1 MTARVLRRVTLT
13 PDTFQWD
20 VEARDLARAARAG
33 QFVMVRLHEGSERI
47 PLTLADIDADGG
59 LVTLVILAAGK
70 STAEMMAAPEGTVL
84 ASLAGPLGVPSEVP
98 AVRAV
103 VLVGGGLGVA
113 PIYPQIRAFRAAG
126 ARVTTVVGFR
136 DRARVFWQ
144 DRLRAASDE
153 LIVVTEDGSL
163 GERGRVTEALA
174 RRLDAGPAIDRAVAV
189 GPLAMMRA
197 CAELT
202 RPRGIPTVVSLNP
215 IMVDGTGMC
224 GSCRVLVGG
233 RMRFACVE
241 GPEFDG
247 HQVDFADLELR
258 QPRFRAE
265 ELDGLARWREDCRL
279 VAAADRSERASSPA

>member
-1 MTARVLRRVTLT
+1 MSARVIERVTLT
-13 PDTFQWD
+13 PDTFQWV

-47 PLTLADIDADGG
+47 PLTLADIDAERGT
-59 LVTLVILAAGK
+59 VTLVILAAGK
-70 STAEMMAAPEGTVL
+70 STAEMMAAPDGTVL
-84 ASLAGPLGVPSEVP
+84 ASLAGPLGLPSEIPGV
-98 AVRAV
+98 AHV

-113 PIYPQIRAFRAAG
+113 PIYPQVRAFRTKG
-126 ARVTTVVGFR
+126 ARVTAVVGFR
-136 DRARVFWQ
+136 DRARAFWEE
-144 DRLRAASDE
+144 RLRAASDA

-163 GERGRVTEALA
+163 GERGRVTDALD
-174 RRLDAGPAIDRAVAV
+174 RLLEDERPVDRVIAI

-197 CAELT
+197 CAERT
-202 RPRGIPTVVSLNP
+202 RARSIPTVVSLNP

-233 RMRFACVE
+233 HMRFACVE

-247 HQVDFADLELR
+247 HGVDFADLEQR

-265 ELDGLARWREDCRL
+265 ELDGLARWRSDCRL
-279 VAAADRSERASSPA
+279 LAAADRTEQS